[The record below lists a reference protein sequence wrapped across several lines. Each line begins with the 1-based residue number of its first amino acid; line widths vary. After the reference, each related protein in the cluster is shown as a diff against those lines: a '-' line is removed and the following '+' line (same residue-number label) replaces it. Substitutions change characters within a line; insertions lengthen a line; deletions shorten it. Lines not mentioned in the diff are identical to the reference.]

1 MTYPQSPS
9 GKPFPKVPFL
19 DSQTWLS
26 KSKEFYD
33 QGVIA
38 QFKRAFK
45 SYFCPSKNKKVGRR
59 CIKFSSTQIQV
70 SWYKCARCPILTQI
84 QACWYKCARCPISTQ
99 IHVCWCKCPWCP
111 ILTQIQVCWYKCARC
126 PISTQIH
133 VCWYKCA
140 RSPILTQIQVC
151 SISYFN
157 PNTSVLIL
165 VCSMSYFNSNTSVLI
180 QVCSISY
187 FKIKVLFF
195 CCPFFVK
202 EDLDLLVRINKMA
215 NQQCWLPPWSFRI
228 NLKDISLGLYLTPEY
243 L

>member
-1 MTYPQSPS
+1 MNQRNEIKRTTTPMTYPQSSS

-45 SYFCPSKNKKVGRR
+45 SYFCPSKNNKKVGRR
-59 CIKFSSTQIQV
+59 CMKFSSTQIQV

-84 QACWYKCARCPISTQ
+84 Q
-99 IHVCWCKCPWCP
+99 
-111 ILTQIQVCWYKCARC
+111 VCWYKRARC
-126 PISTQIH
+126 LISTQIH

-140 RSPILTQIQVC
+140 RSPILTQIQVY

-165 VCSMSYFNSNTSVLI
+165 VCSLSYFNSNTSVLI
-180 QVCSISY
+180 QVCLISY
-187 FKIKVLFF
+187 FKIKVPFF
-195 CCPFFVK
+195 CCPFFIK
-202 EDLDLLVRINKMA
+202 EYLDLLVRINKMV